1 MQKLKIKR
9 KHLVLN
15 GEKYESLIQ
24 EISQLKRG
32 ERKKESKDYQLLKS
46 YNVVQTGNTVK
57 IIYPVAEGNSSIKH
71 YVRTEDIFG
80 VIHDAHLAIGHG
92 GRNLMI
98 RETQTKYKNITAES
112 IMLYLSLCVPCLE
125 QSKVPK
131 KVWWSSQ

>member
-32 ERKKESKDYQLLKS
+32 ERKKEPKDYQLLKS
-46 YNVVQTGNTVK
+46 YNVVQIGNTVK

-80 VIHDAHLAIGHG
+80 VIH
-92 GRNLMI
+92 
-98 RETQTKYKNITAES
+98 
-112 IMLYLSLCVPCLE
+112 MLIWQLVMVDE
-125 QSKVPK
+125 I
-131 KVWWSSQ
+131 